1 MKQNW
6 DCAQIEDRDEKDEV
20 MNWDEEDELKKQMIQ
35 KEVEVVSCSRRLCKK
50 YRSWWLLSVCP
61 EETR

>member
-6 DCAQIEDRDEKDEV
+6 DCSQIEDRDEEDEV
-20 MNWDEEDELKKQMIQ
+20 MNWDEEDALKKQTIQ

-50 YRSWWLLSVCP
+50 
-61 EETR
+61 